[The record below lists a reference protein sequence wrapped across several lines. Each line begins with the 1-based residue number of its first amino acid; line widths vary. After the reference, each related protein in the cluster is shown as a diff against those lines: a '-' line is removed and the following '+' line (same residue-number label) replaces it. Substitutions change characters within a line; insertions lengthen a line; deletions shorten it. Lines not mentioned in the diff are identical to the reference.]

1 MYRNIK
7 FCETDLIALN
17 VISLFSTFI
26 IGKKLI
32 DINEKYIMEMFVL
45 SILLPIIIY
54 IYQKKYWSNVLLYIF
69 SLNNGSLIKQYFNS
83 IESIS
88 PEIIH
93 YSLNLTIATFTVL
106 TLFSSFIPNNLSL
119 KNSSLIFFSQNLTF
133 VSTLLSLKLNSK
145 NHKYFID
152 IIQHIILIVTI
163 CLTLFNIGKIK
174 RINNY
179 NKCVFYSLE
188 LFINFQNL
196 YLLTIVNSILLKK
209 DIHLDL

>member
-32 DINEKYIMEMFVL
+32 DINEKYIMEMFIL

-54 IYQKKYWSNVLLYIF
+54 INQKKYWSNVLLYIF

-88 PEIIH
+88 PQIIH

>member
-54 IYQKKYWSNVLLYIF
+54 INQKKYWSNVLLYIF

-106 TLFSSFIPNNLSL
+106 TLFSSFTPNNLSL

-163 CLTLFNIGKIK
+163 CLTIFNIGKIK

-209 DIHLDL
+209 DIHLD